1 MIPPHRQGG
10 AGLIEVLIAIVL
22 LATALLGFARLQLD
36 TLKNQRLS
44 DGQTQAQVL
53 AFDLSERIRAN
64 PAGVSHYVVAGI
76 ADSPVAGG
84 CTSGCNAASVA
95 AQDLND
101 WRLALERS
109 VLALGNADVEVSG
122 AVVTITL
129 EWQDSFSD
137 TLVHQPF
144 SFAVRQ
150 P

>member
-1 MIPPHRQGG
+1 MTLLHRQAG
-10 AGLIEVLIAIVL
+10 AGLIEVLVAIVL
-22 LATALLGFARLQLD
+22 LATAVLGFTRLQLE

-44 DGQTQAQVL
+44 DGHTQAQVL

-84 CTSGCNAASVA
+84 CADSCKAASVA

-101 WRLALERS
+101 WRLALEGAT
-109 VLALGNADVEVSG
+109 LPLGNADVEVSN
-122 AVVTITL
+122 AVVTITV
-129 EWQDSFSD
+129 EWHDSFSNA
-137 TLVHQPF
+137 LIRQPF